1 MIVAMAT
8 EAKRE
13 VLHRGQKFD
22 FERVECALA
31 DGSTLVREVVR
42 HPGAVVVAPLL
53 DGGRVALIRNFRAA
67 VGETLW
73 ELPAGTLEEGEDPAA
88 CAARELEEE
97 AGFSAGRIE
106 PLGSFYTTPGMTDEL
121 MRVFAATDLREV
133 GQALE
138 HGEEIEVVVRSVDE
152 AMAMIDSGELRDAKS
167 ILALLLAQRRGLLL

>member
-1 MIVAMAT
+1 MIVAMAR

-13 VLHRGQKFD
+13 VLHRGQKFN
-22 FERVECALA
+22 FERVECELA

-53 DGGRVALIRNFRAA
+53 SGGRVGLIRNFRAA

-73 ELPAGTLEEGEDPAA
+73 ELPAGTLEAGEDPAA

-106 PLGSFYTTPGMTDEL
+106 PLGSFHTTPGMTDEL
-121 MRVFAATDLREV
+121 MRAYVALDLREV
-133 GQALE
+133 GQSLE
-138 HGEEIEVVVRSVDE
+138 AGEEIEVVVRTVEE
-152 AMAMIDSGELRDAKS
+152 ALGMIESGELRDAKS
-167 ILALLLAQRRGLLL
+167 MLALLLAERKGLLR